1 MKIFALAAGKDG
13 GIPLEQFETEY
24 EELHHEKL
32 DLVGFNSVE
41 ELLKNLY
48 LNLVEVVDRLD
59 TGIIRHN
66 IRQPY

>member
-13 GIPLEQFETEY
+13 GIPFEQFETEY

-32 DLVGFNSVE
+32 DLAGFSSVE

-48 LNLVEVVDRLD
+48 LNLVEIVDRL
-59 TGIIRHN
+59 GNWIIRHFL
-66 IRQPY
+66 R